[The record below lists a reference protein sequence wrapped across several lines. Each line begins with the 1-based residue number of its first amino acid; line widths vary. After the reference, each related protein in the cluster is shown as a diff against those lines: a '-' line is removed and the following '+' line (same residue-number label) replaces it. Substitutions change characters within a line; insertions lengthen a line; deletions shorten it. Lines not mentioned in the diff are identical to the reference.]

1 VFDGTFSISKGRNLA
16 SAGNDGNISSFWS
29 AADGNSGHSWSVDL
43 GANTNIT
50 GSQIV
55 WLSSGIAY
63 KYEIEASSDSTNWL
77 LIADKTGNTSTLQ
90 IMTDNFSIIARYI
103 RITITG
109 GTSNTN
115 KAGFSEFRIFDGSY
129 TSFSPSS
136 VIINCVKPVCSG
148 CLVDSTQI
156 KPLVNINNSG
166 WQQSASALLCKG
178 GDVSFSSLSSDTTG
192 WLWNGPNGYMAGTRQ
207 INLSNIQPRDTGIY
221 KVTHKNTF
229 FNFNL
234 NLVKDSISPFFKI
247 NDNPFIHGSTA
258 TVMTGDTIILSPV
271 PPDSIGWRW
280 SWTGPNGF
288 SAASR
293 SIKITVTD
301 TIQSGVYTS
310 NGSDGFSCGTVSQI
324 FNLTVEKSTGIP
336 VVESGSNIEIYPN
349 PSQNGIFNIKNC
361 ENCKI
366 SVFTLMGKLISENI
380 GNSIVNV
387 IDLSGQPSG
396 VYIIRFFSDKINIFR
411 KVIIQ

>member
-1 VFDGTFSISKGRNLA
+1 
-16 SAGNDGNISSFWS
+16 
-29 AADGNSGHSWSVDL
+29 
-43 GANTNIT
+43 
-50 GSQIV
+50 
-55 WLSSGIAY
+55 
-63 KYEIEASSDSTNWL
+63 
-77 LIADKTGNTSTLQ
+77 
-90 IMTDNFSIIARYI
+90 
-103 RITITG
+103 
-109 GTSNTN
+109 
-115 KAGFSEFRIFDGSY
+115 
-129 TSFSPSS
+129 
-136 VIINCVKPVCSG
+136 VKPACIN

-178 GDVSFSSLSSDTTG
+178 GEVSFSTLSSDTTG

-207 INLSNIQPRDTGIY
+207 INLSNIQSRDTGIY

-229 FNFNL
+229 FNYNL
-234 NLVKDSISPFFKI
+234 NLVKDSISPFLKI
-247 NDNPFIHGSTA
+247 NDNPLIHGSTA

-293 SIKITVTD
+293 AIKITVTD

-349 PSQNGIFNIKNC
+349 PSNNGIFNIKNC

-366 SVFTLMGKLISENI
+366 SVFTLMGKLISEKI

-396 VYIIRFFSDKINIFR
+396 VYIIRFISDKINIFK